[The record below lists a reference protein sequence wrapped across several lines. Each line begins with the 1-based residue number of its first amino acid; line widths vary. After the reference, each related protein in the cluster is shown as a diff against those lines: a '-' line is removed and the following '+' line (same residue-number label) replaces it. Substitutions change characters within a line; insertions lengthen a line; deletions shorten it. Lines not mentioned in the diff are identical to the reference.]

1 MDLGV
6 RPTIERVVIA
16 ELKMPEDEVERS
28 KLEEVDKVTG
38 VPAGLLLDRKKKEA
52 EELKILNPEIPGEV
66 ERVAV
71 PRTVEKSV
79 NGAGATLKK
88 YVEFGEREIEEAK
101 KETVSEEVMSP
112 ESKVET
118 EDVCRR

>member
-1 MDLGV
+1 M
-6 RPTIERVVIA
+6 
-16 ELKMPEDEVERS
+16 
-28 KLEEVDKVTG
+28 
-38 VPAGLLLDRKKKEA
+38 LLDRKKKEA
-52 EELKILNPEIPGEV
+52 EELKILNPEMVGAR

-88 YVEFGEREIEEAK
+88 YVELAGKEVEEAK
-101 KETVSEEVMSP
+101 KETVLEEVMSP

>member
-1 MDLGV
+1 
-6 RPTIERVVIA
+6 
-16 ELKMPEDEVERS
+16 
-28 KLEEVDKVTG
+28 
-38 VPAGLLLDRKKKEA
+38 LDRKKKEA

-88 YVEFGEREIEEAK
+88 YVEFGEREVEEAK